1 MKTFV
6 SKISTFVCLTFLL
19 FSVTFWT
26 ACKKDKTTYGTV
38 TVTDEA
44 GTKIRSA
51 KVVLAA
57 PSAAGQK
64 SYSGTTDI
72 GGVVKF
78 EIPLPGIW
86 DVSVTADTLYGTGV
100 LRLDE
105 PGKKDEVTVIVR

>member
-6 SKISTFVCLTFLL
+6 SKITTFVCLTLLL

-38 TVTDEA
+38 TVTDEV
-44 GTKIRSA
+44 GTKIKGA
-51 KVVLAA
+51 TVVLAA

-64 SYSGTTDI
+64 SFTGKTDPT
-72 GGVVKF
+72 GVVKF
-78 EIPLPGIW
+78 EIDLPGIW

-105 PGKKDEVTVIVR
+105 PGKKDEITVIVR